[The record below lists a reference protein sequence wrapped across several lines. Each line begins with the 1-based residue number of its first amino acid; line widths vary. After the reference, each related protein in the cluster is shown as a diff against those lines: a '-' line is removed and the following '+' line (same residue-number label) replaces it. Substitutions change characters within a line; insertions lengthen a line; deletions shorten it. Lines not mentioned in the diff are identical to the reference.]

1 MGRRREGGKGLGVL
15 RHRKRGWREGSQ
27 HIRARLLKGGAGSKF
42 KLGDQRLIILC
53 YSPCCWGREARTGT
67 MSRGTGTWLC
77 AAWLAMAHRKR
88 TSSGPSC
95 GNLAKGG
102 CNFMIGGHGGRWKH
116 GRHHSAGCRPRRRSV
131 CSQGGCARTAC
142 VELGSP
148 ELWTCR

>member
-1 MGRRREGGKGLGVL
+1 
-15 RHRKRGWREGSQ
+15 
-27 HIRARLLKGGAGSKF
+27 
-42 KLGDQRLIILC
+42 
-53 YSPCCWGREARTGT
+53 